1 MAYAVIYSPEA
12 VDHLSSLQKT
22 DQVMVVNEVEQ
33 QLSHEPTLATR
44 KRKLLRPN
52 LLAPWQLRIGDIRV
66 FYSVQDEPDPVVT
79 IKAIGK
85 KIHNELWIGVERVQL

>member
-12 VDHLSSLQKT
+12 VDHLFTMQKT

-33 QLSHEPTLATR
+33 QLSQQPMLATR

-52 LLAPWQLRIGDIRV
+52 TLAPWQLRLGDIRV
-66 FYSVQDEPDPVVT
+66 FYSVQDEPDLIVT
-79 IKAIGK
+79 VKAIGK
-85 KIHNELWIGVERVQL
+85 KIHNELWIGAERVQL